1 MKRGVPG
8 DRASTAWSEFS
19 LHFSPGKT
27 KTERSLLRSLKSPFS
42 TPAASAVIALIVS
55 SFRLNY
61 RVQRYDSLLLLSSLL
76 RVVVSSLVL
85 LSL

>member
-1 MKRGVPG
+1 M
-8 DRASTAWSEFS
+8 
-19 LHFSPGKT
+19 
-27 KTERSLLRSLKSPFS
+27 LRSLKSPFS
-42 TPAASAVIALIVS
+42 TPAASAVIALIDS

-76 RVVVSSLVL
+76 LVVVSSLVL